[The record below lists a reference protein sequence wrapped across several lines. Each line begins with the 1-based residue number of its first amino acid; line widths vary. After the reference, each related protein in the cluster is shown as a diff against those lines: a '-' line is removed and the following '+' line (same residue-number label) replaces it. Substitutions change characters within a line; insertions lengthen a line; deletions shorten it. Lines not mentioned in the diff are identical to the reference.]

1 MLIKKSWR
9 HAWILAILAGCVSQ
23 EREKPV
29 TQRPA
34 SYLNKGREASPCY
47 GYLQQAKQKI
57 KKGKL
62 SEASRLINVALQ
74 SYPRMGKLHLM
85 NGLIYEAMM
94 DKGADD
100 KSELVTVAYETALLL
115 DPTDFHA
122 SYFMGRFKLKKK
134 DYVGAQDFLAQ
145 ALLLNPNDTMAL
157 HDLAVAS
164 YYAQDLE
171 VARGSVKKLLS
182 LVSSQGK
189 ASIKPLFYRTAAMV
203 FAATGEKKQA
213 QQNLTH
219 LVNMV
224 GDKDPDIHF
233 LKRRMEDWFHSHTRP
248 GRLQPIADA
257 DGGAFPE
264 DPSQPNPVQ
273 QPPQGGAPQQG
284 APGALPQAAAPEK
297 PEKETQH
304 VVILDCFLLRV
315 SEETA
320 TTKGSNILS
329 TLTMNLTPQSA
340 TYNFGKVVNNTT
352 GGPGGPTSTGSTTLT
367 QTFERQISWAK
378 IAYNLNIA
386 NAVDKRIEV
395 IARPTL
401 STYEKKKS
409 TFFSGDTLRGGIS
422 GTTGGSIGEVQTGIT
437 LEVTPLEVQEDK
449 DKTLL
454 DISLEGSI
462 LSSTP
467 QPGSVSIANQTFQ
480 IAKTKATTTLKL
492 KFGETGM
499 LGGIYER
506 VTKQDKDGVP
516 LLQDIPFLQYLF
528 SQETTSDLRKYVV
541 FFVTPRNAKAV
552 RDAMKSPSSIEAR
565 RKEQPSVRELLA
577 KGCGWEQTPSNISII
592 FKGLSELNR
601 EFRTGDVIPLF
612 WGTEPDW
619 DRHIEQVSAFLYF

>member
-1 MLIKKSWR
+1 MIKKSWY
-9 HAWILAILAGCVSQ
+9 HVWVLAILAGCAAEQ
-23 EREKPV
+23 REKPV
-29 TQRPA
+29 TQGPA
-34 SYLNKGREASPCY
+34 SYLNKKREASPCY

-100 KSELVTVAYETALLL
+100 KSELVTVAYETAFSL

-122 SYFMGRFKLKKK
+122 AYFMGRFKLKKK

-145 ALLLNPNDTMAL
+145 ALLLNPNDTTAL

-182 LVSSQGK
+182 LVSNQGK
-189 ASIKPLFYRTAAMV
+189 ASVKPLFYRTAAMV
-203 FAATGEKKQA
+203 FAATGEKEQA
-213 QQNLTH
+213 QKNLAH
-219 LVNMV
+219 LVNLV
-224 GDKDPDIHF
+224 GGKDPDIHF
-233 LKRRMEDWFHSHTRP
+233 LKRRMEDWFHSHTHPRQ
-248 GRLQPIADA
+248 LQPIADV
-257 DGGAFPE
+257 DGGAAPPG
-264 DPSQPNPVQ
+264 DPSAQPVPNPAQ
-273 QPPQGGAPQQG
+273 QPSQGE
-284 APGALPQAAAPEK
+284 PGTLPQVSAPEK

-320 TTKGSNILS
+320 TTKGSNILNNF
-329 TLTMNLTPQSA
+329 TVNLIPQSA
-340 TYNFGKVVNNTT
+340 DYNMVKNFTT
-352 GGPGGPTSTGSTTLT
+352 GTPVTATLT
-367 QTFERQISWAK
+367 RTFKSGISWEK
-378 IAYNLNIA
+378 IQYNLNIA

-449 DKTLL
+449 NKTLL

-516 LLQDIPFLQYLF
+516 LLQDIPFLQYFF
-528 SQETTSDLRKYVV
+528 SQETTSDMRKYVV
-541 FFVTPRNAKAV
+541 FFVTPRNAKV
-552 RDAMKSPSSIEAR
+552 VKDAMKAPLSIEAR
-565 RKEQPSVRELLA
+565 RKEQPNIRELLA
-577 KGCGWEQTPSNISII
+577 KGGSWEQTPSNVSII
-592 FKGLSELNR
+592 FKGVAKLNR

-619 DRHIEQVSAFLYF
+619 DTHIDQVSAFLYF

>member
-1 MLIKKSWR
+1 MLIKKSWY
-9 HAWILAILAGCVSQ
+9 HAWILAVLAGCGA
-23 EREKPV
+23 EKAEKPV
-29 TQRPA
+29 TQGPA
-34 SYLNKGREASPCY
+34 SYLNKKREASPCY

-100 KSELVTVAYETALLL
+100 KSELVTVAYETAFSL

-122 SYFMGRFKLKKK
+122 AYFMGRFKLKKK
-134 DYVGAQDFLAQ
+134 DYIGAQDFLAQ
-145 ALLLNPNDTMAL
+145 ALLLNPDDTTAL

-182 LVSSQGK
+182 LVSNKK
-189 ASIKPLFYRTAAMV
+189 ASLKPLFYRTAAMV
-203 FAATGEKKQA
+203 FAATGEKEQA
-213 QQNLTH
+213 QKNLAH
-219 LVNMV
+219 LVNLV
-224 GDKDPDIHF
+224 GGKDPDIHF
-233 LKRRMEDWFHSHTRP
+233 LKRRMEDWFHSHTHP
-248 GRLQPIADA
+248 KRLQPIADEDSSTA
-257 DGGAFPE
+257 PFGG
-264 DPSQPNPVQ
+264 DPSAQPLQNPAQ
-273 QPPQGGAPQQG
+273 QPRQGGH
-284 APGALPQAAAPEK
+284 GALPQGAAPEK

-320 TTKGSNILS
+320 TSKGSNILNNFTVS
-329 TLTMNLTPQSA
+329 LKPQSA
-340 TYNFGKVVNNTT
+340 EYNMVKT
-352 GGPGGPTSTGSTTLT
+352 GGIPTLT
-367 QTFERQISWAK
+367 QTFNRSITWST
-378 IAYNLNIA
+378 ILYNLNIA

-409 TFFSGDTLRGGIS
+409 TFFSGNTIRGGIS

-449 DKTLL
+449 NKTLL

-462 LSSTP
+462 LSGEP
-467 QPGSVSIANQTFQ
+467 VNGSASIANQTFE
-480 IAKTKATTTLKL
+480 ISKTKATTTLKL

-541 FFVTPRNAKAV
+541 FFVTPRNAKIV

-565 RKEQPSVRELLA
+565 RKEQPNVRELLA
-577 KGCGWEQTPSNISII
+577 KGCGWDQTPSNISII
-592 FKGLSELNR
+592 FKGVAKLNR

-619 DRHIEQVSAFLYF
+619 DTHIEQVSAFLYF